1 MSLTKPLDVVML
13 RRNRHPHEEE
23 YWESYLEYGLKGGTP
38 TKDWSGYI
46 LANEGEVDVIGVFP
60 CSCTYSRS
68 NTGIHLLR
76 PGGEEGDTVMCH
88 GMGSHT
94 MMFHLASD
102 GVLTLLISRL
112 HLWRL
117 AQERAT
123 LRSLICVGNESFRPL
138 SETGRI
144 NVMVHHPRRLTSG
157 GEVIGKPSPDAE
169 ETNKSGWEQYA
180 SLDFS

>member
-1 MSLTKPLDVVML
+1 MV
-13 RRNRHPHEEE
+13 
-23 YWESYLEYGLKGGTP
+23 
-38 TKDWSGYI
+38 
-46 LANEGEVDVIGVFP
+46 
-60 CSCTYSRS
+60 
-68 NTGIHLLR
+68 
-76 PGGEEGDTVMCH
+76 
-88 GMGSHT
+88 
-94 MMFHLASD
+94 FHLVSD

-123 LRSLICVGNESFRPL
+123 LRSLIRVGNESFRPL
-138 SETGRI
+138 SETGLI
-144 NVMVHHPRRLTSG
+144 NVMVHRPRRLTSG